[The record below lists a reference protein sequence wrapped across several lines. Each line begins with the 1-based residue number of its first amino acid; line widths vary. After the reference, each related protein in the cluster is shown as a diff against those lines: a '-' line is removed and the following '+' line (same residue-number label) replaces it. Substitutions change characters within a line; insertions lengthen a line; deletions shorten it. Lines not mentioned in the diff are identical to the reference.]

1 MAEVDKKLQ
10 HMGLVTRLALTSG
23 AMFVFGFALV
33 PLYDIFCEIT
43 GIRIPIEASA
53 EESITESTDSAIS
66 RDIKLLLLANTQAGA
81 PLEFQPLND
90 IIDVRTGRIQET
102 RFIAHNLSKSA
113 VTAIATPDIRPAE
126 AGRYIRKI
134 ECFCFNDQLF
144 TAGEERELNVRFYVD
159 PELPAHIDSITLS
172 YTLFEKQQV
181 AASNQ

>member
-1 MAEVDKKLQ
+1 MAEGYTESR
-10 HMGLVTRLALTSG
+10 HMGLVTRLALTSC
-23 AMFVFGFALV
+23 AMFLFGFALV

-53 EESITESTDSAIS
+53 AETITESTDPAVS
-66 RDIKLLLLANTQAGA
+66 RDIKLLLLASTQAGA

-90 IIDVRTGRIQET
+90 IIDVSTGRIQET
-102 RFIAHNLSKSA
+102 QFIARNLSKSA
-113 VTAIATPDIRPAE
+113 VTGIATPDIRPAE

-144 TAGEERELNVRFYVD
+144 AAGEERKLNVRFYVD
-159 PELPAHIDSITLS
+159 PELPAHIDNITLA

-181 AASNQ
+181 ASNQ

>member
-1 MAEVDKKLQ
+1 MAKGYANSR
-10 HMGLVTRLALTSG
+10 HMGLVTRLALTSC

-53 EESITESTDSAIS
+53 AETITESTDSAVS
-66 RDIKLLLLANTQAGA
+66 RDIKLLLLASTQAGT

-90 IIDVRTGRIQET
+90 IIDVSTGRIQET
-102 RFIAHNLSKSA
+102 QFIARNLSKSA
-113 VTAIATPDIRPAE
+113 VTGIATPDIRPAE

-144 TAGEERELNVRFYVD
+144 APGEERKLNVRFYVD
-159 PELPAHIDSITLS
+159 PELPAHIDSITLA

-181 AASNQ
+181 ASNQ